1 MSDFYNRFDT
11 ETLGA
16 RHDDHYRTVF
26 QVDRD
31 RVLYSGAFR
40 RLQNKTQVFKSG
52 AHDFYRTR
60 LTHSLEVAQIG
71 RSIVHFINKTVF
83 KESAVDVDLVEGIC
97 LAHDL
102 GNPPYGHP
110 GEAMLNDLMKEAG
123 GFEGNAQTLQIITE
137 QLHEDP
143 EGDEGMKPSRAFIDG
158 ILKYKVLWS
167 DRTKESKFLYDDQS
181 KYLDFVNDGKP
192 HHPERSLECQI
203 MNWADDVAYSLH
215 DLSDG
220 YLAGFVTRKE
230 IERWAA
236 ENDLNKDEQ
245 QYLGTVIQ
253 KLDHREDFDRYLAS
267 RTGKFI
273 EGTKVIERTHPLALK
288 TNRYKYGIEI
298 DPEIEAENSLYK
310 RLAVD
315 LIFRSPQLEQLEFKG
330 RYILERLFTTFLQGG
345 PEHFSLNEKILPSVL
360 REKLKHID
368 KNDYVA
374 IARMVCDYFSEQT
387 DISLPKVYKRLF
399 DPDYGT
405 FYDIV

>member
-1 MSDFYNRFDT
+1 MTHFYNRFDG

-31 RVLYSGAFR
+31 RILYSGAFR

-71 RSIVHFINKTVF
+71 RSIVHYLNTTHF
-83 KESAVDVDLVEGIC
+83 KERAIDVDLVEGIC

-110 GEAMLNDLMKEAG
+110 GEAMLNGLMKEAG
-123 GFEGNAQTLQIITE
+123 GFEGNAQTLKIVTE
-137 QLHEDP
+137 QLHEDL
-143 EGDEGMKPSRAFIDG
+143 EGDQGMKPSRAFVDG
-158 ILKYKVLWS
+158 VLKYKVLWS
-167 DRTKESKFLYDDQS
+167 DRTKESKFLYDDQD
-181 KYLDFVNDGKP
+181 KYLEFVNGGKER
-192 HHPERSLECQI
+192 HAERSLECQI

-220 YLAGFVTRKE
+220 YLAGFVNRKE
-230 IERWAA
+230 IEHWAN
-236 ENDLNKDEQ
+236 EHELSKDEAR
-245 QYLGTVIQ
+245 YLDTVIA

-267 RTGKFI
+267 RTGRFI
-273 EGTKVIERTHPLALK
+273 QGASIVEREHPLADK

-298 DPEIEAENSLYK
+298 DPDVEIENTLYK

-315 LIFRSPQLEQLEFKG
+315 IIFRSPQLEQLEFKG
-330 RYILERLFTTFLQGG
+330 RYILKRLFETFLQGG
-345 PEHFSLNEKILPSVL
+345 PDNFTLHKNILPKVL
-360 REKLKHID
+360 REKLKQLD
-368 KNDYVA
+368 ANDYVA
-374 IARMVCDYFSEQT
+374 VARMVCDYFAEQT
-387 DISLPKVYKRLF
+387 DISLPKIYKRLY

>member
-1 MSDFYNRFDT
+1 MSDFYNHFDT
-11 ETLGA
+11 QTLGD
-16 RHDDHYRTVF
+16 RHDDHYRSVF

-71 RSIVHFINKTVF
+71 RSIVHFLNKTAF
-83 KESAVDVDLVEGIC
+83 NDNAVDVDLVEGIC

-110 GEAMLNDLMKEAG
+110 GEAMLNDLMREAG

-143 EGDEGMKPSRAFIDG
+143 EGDQGMKPSRAFIDG

-167 DRTKESKFLYDDQS
+167 DRTKESKFLYDDQD
-181 KYLDFVNDGKP
+181 KYLAFVNGGKER
-192 HHPERSLECQI
+192 HPERSLECQI
-203 MNWADDVAYSLH
+203 MNWADDIAYSLH

-220 YLAGFVTRKE
+220 FLAGFVTQRE
-230 IERWAA
+230 IERWAS
-236 ENDLNKDEQ
+236 EQ
-245 QYLGTVIQ
+245 NLSKEEAAYLETVIA

-273 EGTKVIERTHPLALK
+273 EGTKLIEREHPLAIK
-288 TNRYKYGIEI
+288 SNRYKYGIEI
-298 DPEIEAENSLYK
+298 DPEVKIENSIYK
-310 RLAVD
+310 KLAVD
-315 LIFRSPQLEQLEFKG
+315 IIFRSPQLEQLEFKG
-330 RYILERLFTTFLQGG
+330 RYILERLFKTFLQGG
-345 PEHFSLNEKILPSVL
+345 PEHFNLNEKILPNIL
-360 REKLKHID
+360 REKLKLID

-374 IARMVCDYFSEQT
+374 VARMVCDYFSEQT

>member
-1 MSDFYNRFDT
+1 
-11 ETLGA
+11 
-16 RHDDHYRTVF
+16 VF

-31 RVLYSGAFR
+31 RILYSGAFR

-71 RSIVHFINKTVF
+71 RSLVHFINKTVF
-83 KESAVDVDLVEGIC
+83 KQAAVDVDLVEGIC

-110 GEAMLNDLMKEAG
+110 GEAMLNDLMKQAG
-123 GFEGNAQTLQIITE
+123 GFEGNAQTLKIIAE
-137 QLHEDP
+137 QLHEDL
-143 EGDEGMKPSRAFIDG
+143 EGDQGMKPSRAFVDG
-158 ILKYKVLWS
+158 VLKYKVLWS
-167 DRTKESKFLYDDQS
+167 NRTKESKFLYDDQI
-181 KYLDFVNDGKP
+181 KYLDFVNEGNT
-192 HHPERSLECQI
+192 HYPEQSLECQI

-220 YLAGFVTRKE
+220 YLAGFVTRKD

-236 ENDLNKDEQ
+236 ENALSMDESC
-245 QYLGTVIQ
+245 YLETVIK

-267 RTGKFI
+267 RTGRFI
-273 EGTKVIERTHPLALK
+273 EGAQVVERNHPLAVK
-288 TNRYKYGIEI
+288 SNRYKYAIEI
-298 DPEIEAENSLYK
+298 DPEVKTENSLYK

-315 LIFRSPQLEQLEFKG
+315 IIFRSPQLEQLEFKG
-330 RYILERLFTTFLQGG
+330 RYILKRLFETFLQGG
-345 PEHFSLNEKILPSVL
+345 PNDFTLNKNILPNVL
-360 REKLKHID
+360 REKLKQID
-368 KNDYVA
+368 ECDYVA
-374 IARMVCDYFSEQT
+374 VARLVCDHFSEQT
-387 DISLPKVYKRLF
+387 DISLPKIYKRLF

>member
-71 RSIVHFINKTVF
+71 RSLVNFINKTVF
-83 KESAVDVDLVEGIC
+83 NEAAVDVDLVEGIC

-110 GEAMLNDLMKEAG
+110 GEAMLNDLMKQAG

-167 DRTKESKFLYDDQS
+167 DRKKESKFLYDNQS
-181 KYLDFVNDGKP
+181 KYLDFVSDGSK
-192 HHPERSLECQI
+192 HYPEQSLECQI

-230 IERWAA
+230 IERWAF
-236 ENDLNKDEQ
+236 EHELSKIEES
-245 QYLGTVIQ
+245 YLETVIK

-267 RTGKFI
+267 RTGRFI
-273 EGTKVIERTHPLALK
+273 EGARVVERQHPLAVK
-288 TNRYKYGIEI
+288 SNRYKYAIEI
-298 DPEIEAENSLYK
+298 EPEVEIENKLYK

-315 LIFRSPQLEQLEFKG
+315 IIFRSPQLEQLEFKG
-330 RYILERLFTTFLQGG
+330 RYILKRLFETFLQGG
-345 PEHFSLNEKILPSVL
+345 PENFDLNEKILPNVL
-360 REKLKHID
+360 REKLKKID
-368 KNDYVA
+368 KQDYVVV
-374 IARMVCDYFSEQT
+374 ARMVCDHFSEQT
-387 DISLPKVYKRLF
+387 DISLPKIYKRLF

>member
-1 MSDFYNRFDT
+1 
-11 ETLGA
+11 
-16 RHDDHYRTVF
+16 VF

-71 RSIVHFINKTVF
+71 RSIVNFLNKTVF
-83 KESAVDVDLVEGIC
+83 NEAAIDVDLVEGIC

-110 GEAMLNDLMKEAG
+110 GEAMLNDLMKKAG

-137 QLHEDP
+137 QLHEDL

-167 DRTKESKFLYDDQS
+167 DRKKESKFLYDNQS
-181 KYLDFVNDGKP
+181 KYLDFVSDGSK
-192 HHPERSLECQI
+192 HYPEQSLECQI

-230 IERWAA
+230 IERWAT
-236 ENDLNKDEQ
+236 EHKLSKDES
-245 QYLGTVIQ
+245 QYLDTVIK

-267 RTGKFI
+267 RTGRFI
-273 EGTKVIERTHPLALK
+273 EGAKLIEQDHPLASK

-298 DPEIEAENSLYK
+298 DPEVEVENSLYK

-315 LIFRSPQLEQLEFKG
+315 IIFRSPQLEQLEFKG
-330 RYILERLFTTFLQGG
+330 RYILKRLFETFLQGG
-345 PEHFSLNEKILPSVL
+345 PGNFDLNEKILPNVL
-360 REKLKHID
+360 REKLKKID
-368 KNDYVA
+368 KQDYVA
-374 IARMVCDYFSEQT
+374 VARMVCDHFSEQT
-387 DISLPKVYKRLF
+387 DISLPKIYKRLF

>member
-1 MSDFYNRFDT
+1 MSDFYHRFDT
-11 ETLGA
+11 ETFGK
-16 RHDDHYRTVF
+16 RHKDRYRSVF

-31 RVLYSGAFR
+31 RILYSGAFR

-71 RSIVHFINKTVF
+71 RSIVNYLNKTQF
-83 KESAVDVDLVEGIC
+83 RSAAVDSDLVEGIC

-110 GEAMLNDLMKEAG
+110 GEAMLNEMMRDAG
-123 GFEGNAQTLQIITE
+123 GFEGNAQTLKIITE

-143 EGDEGMKPSRAFIDG
+143 EGDQGMKPSRAFIDG

-167 DRTKESKFLYDDQS
+167 DRSGENKFLYDSQ
-181 KYLDFVNDGKP
+181 KRYLDFVNGGSRHYDG
-192 HHPERSLECQI
+192 RSLECQI

-220 YLAGFVTRKE
+220 YRAGFVTRKD
-230 IERWAA
+230 IDRWSA
-236 ENDLNKDEQ
+236 ETP
-245 QYLGTVIQ
+245 LGDQEVRHLETVMA
-253 KLDHREDFDRYLAS
+253 KLGHREDFDRFLAS

-273 EGTKVIERTHPLALK
+273 EGVRLVKRDHPLG
-288 TNRYKYGIEI
+288 TRSNRYRYGIAV
-298 DPEIEAENSLYK
+298 DPEIKTENTLYK

-315 LIFRSPQLEQLEFKG
+315 IIFRSPQLEQLEFKG
-330 RYILERLFTTFLQGG
+330 RYILKRLFETCLQGN
-345 PEHFSLNEKILPSVL
+345 PDSFQLRTRILPSSL
-360 REKLKHID
+360 REKMKHID
-368 KNDYVA
+368 INDYTEV
-374 IARMVCDYFSEQT
+374 ARMICDHFAEQT
-387 DISLPKVYKRLF
+387 DISLPKIYKRLF

-405 FYDIV
+405 FYDLV

>member
-11 ETLGA
+11 ETLGR

-71 RSIVHFINKTVF
+71 RSIVNYLNKTAF
-83 KESAVDVDLVEGIC
+83 RASAIDVDLVEGIC

-110 GEAMLNDLMKEAG
+110 GEAMLNDLMRDAG

-143 EGDEGMKPSRAFIDG
+143 EGDQGMKPSRAFIDG

-167 DRTKESKFLYDDQS
+167 DSGKKNKFLYDSQRT
-181 KYLDFVNDGKP
+181 YLDFVNGGTV

-230 IERWAA
+230 IERWIS
-236 ENDLNKDEQ
+236 EHEPGKDEAG
-245 QYLGTVIQ
+245 YLDTVIK

-267 RTGKFI
+267 LTGRFI
-273 EGTKVIERTHPLALK
+273 EGARLVERTHPLSAK
-288 TNRYKYGIEI
+288 SNRYHYAIEI
-298 DPEIEAENSLYK
+298 DPEVEVENSLYK

-315 LIFRSPQLEQLEFKG
+315 IIFRSPQLEQLEFKG
-330 RYILERLFTTFLQGG
+330 RYILERLFKTFLQGG
-345 PEHFSLNEKILPSVL
+345 PEAFTLNEKILPNSL
-360 REKLKHID
+360 REKVKQID
-368 KNDYVA
+368 RNDYVA
-374 IARMVCDYFSEQT
+374 VARMVCDHFSEQT
-387 DISLPKVYKRLF
+387 DISLPKIYKRLF

>member
-1 MSDFYNRFDT
+1 MSNFYNHFDT
-11 ETLGA
+11 ETLGT
-16 RHDDHYRTVF
+16 RHEDHYRTAF

-60 LTHSLEVAQIG
+60 LTHSLEVAQTG

-83 KESAVDVDLVEGIC
+83 NEAAIDVDLVEGIC

-102 GNPPYGHP
+102 GNPPYGHS

-143 EGDEGMKPSRAFIDG
+143 EGDQGMKPSRAFIDG

-167 DRTKESKFLYDDQS
+167 NRTKESKFLYDDQS
-181 KYLDFVNDGKP
+181 KYLDFVNGGKERYDG
-192 HHPERSLECQI
+192 RSLECQI

-230 IERWAA
+230 IERWANRH
-236 ENDLNKDEQ
+236 ELNKDEAR
-245 QYLGTVIQ
+245 YLETVIK
-253 KLDHREDFDRYLAS
+253 KLDHREDFDRFLAS
-267 RTGKFI
+267 RTGRFI
-273 EGTKVIERTHPLALK
+273 EGTKVIERTHPLAEK
-288 TNRYKYGIEI
+288 SNRYKYRIEVEAEV
-298 DPEIEAENSLYK
+298 EIENNLYK

-315 LIFRSPQLEQLEFKG
+315 IIFRSPQLEQLEFKG
-330 RYILERLFTTFLQGG
+330 RYILERLFKTFLQGG
-345 PEHFSLNEKILPSVL
+345 PKTFTLNEKILPNIL
-360 REKLKHID
+360 REKLKYIN
-368 KNDYVA
+368 KNDYVSV
-374 IARMVCDYFSEQT
+374 ARMVCDHFSEQT
-387 DISLPKVYKRLF
+387 DISLPKIYKRLF